1 MIKYYLI
8 NLLILSAFLVMGVT
22 VALRAQQYI
31 GNHNQPNVVVN
42 ESVIESIAPRPNLA
56 KRLLQIR
63 GINSD
68 NGATGDAFPSISSN
82 IKSNKPSL
90 NSIRI
95 GLIPPGSSK
104 SPRYKSKELKT
115 NKSKLPNIHQP
126 KKSLDK
132 PKTISRSKPQRT
144 LPTVL
149 GDTIPPKPPKI
160 IDPIKKVINTA
171 ETITKEAL
179 LSSSVIPPSPV
190 FTNRQESSSA
200 AYTKTIKPP
209 EKIKTI
215 VSALPLKQEK
225 IENDKKYTIKFM
237 TDSSSLDSRS
247 MTKLS
252 NILKVLKRDNSYSVQ
267 LSSYANSLDGS
278 AIQARRISLSRA
290 LSARSHLIKNGIG
303 RTRVEVRALGNNFG
317 NEYPNRI
324 DIVVRKR

>member
-95 GLIPPGSSK
+95 GLIPPRPSK
-104 SPRYKSKELKT
+104 PPRYKSKELKT
-115 NKSKLPNIHQP
+115 NKSKLPTIHQP

-132 PKTISRSKPQRT
+132 PKTISRSKLQRT

-171 ETITKEAL
+171 ETITKEAP
-179 LSSSVIPPSPV
+179 LSSAVIPPAPV

-200 AYTKTIKPP
+200 ASNKTIKRP
-209 EKIKTI
+209 EKTKPV
-215 VSALPLKQEK
+215 VSALPLKQKK
-225 IENDKKYTIKFM
+225 IKNNQKYTIKFM

-252 NILKVLKRDNSYSVQ
+252 NILKVLKQDNSYSVQ
-267 LSSYANSLDGS
+267 LSSYANSL
-278 AIQARRISLSRA
+278 
-290 LSARSHLIKNGIG
+290 
-303 RTRVEVRALGNNFG
+303 
-317 NEYPNRI
+317 
-324 DIVVRKR
+324 